1 MVYDSFFPCVHL
13 YNLKIFLLFF
23 FVLYERTTMPDLALF
38 FQSKTLVI
46 VGGSL
51 GEGSKDKEFLSR
63 AVATI
68 FKVG

>member
-1 MVYDSFFPCVHL
+1 
-13 YNLKIFLLFF
+13 
-23 FVLYERTTMPDLALF
+23 MPDLALF